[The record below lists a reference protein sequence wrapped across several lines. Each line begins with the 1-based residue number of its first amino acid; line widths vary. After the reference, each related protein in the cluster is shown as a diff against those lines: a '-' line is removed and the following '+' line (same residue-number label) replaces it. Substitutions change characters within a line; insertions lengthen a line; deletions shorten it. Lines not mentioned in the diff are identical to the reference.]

1 MTITTMSFKLP
12 TATMDL
18 NLRAL
23 GTEVYDRVTGIAAST
38 FSLSAPPNVS
48 TLRVFK
54 NGTLMDDQ
62 AGTPEYTVS
71 GTTVTLNVAAIAGD
85 VFQIFYLP
93 RPQR

>member
-1 MTITTMSFKLP
+1 MTITTRSFRLP
-12 TATMDL
+12 QATADV

-48 TLRVFK
+48 TLRLYK
-54 NGTLMDDQ
+54 NGALMDEQ
-62 AGTPEYTVS
+62 AGTPAYTVS
-71 GTTVTLNVAAIAGD
+71 GTTVTLDVAAIGSD
-85 VFQIFYLP
+85 VFQCYYKP